1 MTYMLLIVEPPEH
14 RARSEADRRA
24 MRAKM
29 DVFADGLRERGLL
42 LGTESLRTEAARLV
56 SRNGKTAVIDGPF
69 AEAKEMI
76 GGYFLIDCADR
87 ECALAIAHDCPALE
101 WGTVEVREIGPCYL

>member
-14 RARSEADRRA
+14 RATSEAERRRK
-24 MRAKM
+24 RAEM
-29 DVFADGLRERGLL
+29 DVFADGLREQGLL
-42 LGTESLRTEAARLV
+42 LGTESLRTEAARV
-56 SRNGKTAVIDGPF
+56 VARNGKATVIDGPF

-76 GGYFLIDCADR
+76 GGYFLLDCDDR
-87 ECALAIAHDCPALE
+87 EQAIAIARDCPALD